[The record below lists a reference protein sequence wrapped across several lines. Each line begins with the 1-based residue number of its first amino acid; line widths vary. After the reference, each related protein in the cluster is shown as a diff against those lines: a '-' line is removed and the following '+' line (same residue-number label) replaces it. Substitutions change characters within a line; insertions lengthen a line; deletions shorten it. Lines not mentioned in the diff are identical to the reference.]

1 MYLYSYMKSDIKIK
15 SIMYNFIK
23 PVIAILIFASCS
35 SEKDPQ
41 IPSGTEKDKAS
52 YYRVDTVKELKT
64 KSTPPDT
71 QKSID
76 ITADRNDSNQMNP
89 EPEEKIT
96 SIAEL
101 WHTYKSSKRIAEESL
116 EKGDLSNTVKNL
128 AIAGNCALK
137 LGRPEIAAWQFNNI
151 GHYSIE
157 EFKKLTDCDNRLRT
171 LAQMEI
177 DSVKIKLLAET
188 KNIFRK
194 HIDLL
199 LNSQKHLQRAQ
210 IIDDELAESWRTE
223 VIESNVEFINWVQ
236 EFIK

>member
-1 MYLYSYMKSDIKIK
+1 MKSDIKIK

-23 PVIAILIFASCS
+23 PVIAILIFCSCS

-41 IPSGTEKDKAS
+41 IPSGSEKDKTS

-71 QKSID
+71 QKSKD
-76 ITADRNDSNQMNP
+76 ITVDRNDSNQMNP

-116 EKGDLSNTVKNL
+116 EKGDLS
-128 AIAGNCALK
+128 
-137 LGRPEIAAWQFNNI
+137 NI

-210 IIDDELAESWRTE
+210 IIDDELAESRRTE
-223 VIESNVEFINWVQ
+223 VIESNVEFISWVQ
-236 EFIK
+236 EFVK